1 MEHWFWRRAGMRAGL
16 AFGAATGSSLL
27 ADNKRMDPVMSALVR
42 FVRRQPPKPQPIER
56 TRVEYAQLLTLAG
69 LRGDPGA
76 TAAPLAIPGLPPGRE
91 YKPQKREIGR
101 EAGRAPVGTLLYFF
115 GGGFIMG
122 EPRLRDGVCRR
133 IAARTG
139 LRVLAPGYRL
149 APEHPFPAGH
159 DDARTALDWVRAQGW
174 AGPLLVGGDSA
185 GANLAAS
192 LAREGGVDG
201 QVLIYPVVDM
211 EETDPEQGAGDYP
224 SLATFAEGYL
234 LTADAMRAIAASMF
248 PPGTDRTDPR
258 LSPIRAD
265 LSRAA
270 PALVTVA
277 GFDPLRDQGTAYAAA
292 LRRAGVR
299 VTLIEEDAL
308 VHGYADF
315 AGMVPEARRAVDR
328 LIAGIGEMAG
338 AG

>member
-1 MEHWFWRRAGMRAGL
+1 MEHWFWQRAGMRAGL
-16 AFGAATGSSLL
+16 AFGAATGGSLV
-27 ADNKRMDPVMSALVR
+27 ADNRRMDPVMSALVR

-56 TRVEYAQLLTLAG
+56 TRADYAQLLALAG
-69 LRGDPGA
+69 LRGGSGA

-91 YKPQKREIGR
+91 HMPHGR
-101 EAGRAPVGTLLYFF
+101 AAGRAPVGTLLYFF

-122 EPRLRDGVCRR
+122 SPSLRDGVCRR

-149 APEHPFPAGH
+149 APEHPFPAAH
-159 DDARTALDWVRAQGW
+159 DDARAALDWVRRQGW

-201 QVLIYPVVDM
+201 QVLVYPVVDM
-211 EETDPEQGAGDYP
+211 EETDPEHGAGDYP

-234 LTADAMRAIAASMF
+234 LTAEAMRAIAASMF

-265 LSRAA
+265 VSRAA

-277 GFDPLRDQGTAYAAA
+277 GFDPLRDQGTAYAAT

-299 VTLIEEDAL
+299 VALIEEDAL

-328 LIAGIGEMAG
+328 LLAGIEGMLA
-338 AG
+338 A

>member
-1 MEHWFWRRAGMRAGL
+1 MEHRFWQRAGMRAGL
-16 AFGAATGSSLL
+16 AFGAATGGSLL

-56 TRVEYAQLLTLAG
+56 TRTEYAQLLTLAG

-91 YKPQKREIGR
+91 YGPH
-101 EAGRAPVGTLLYFF
+101 GRAPAGTLLYFF

-139 LRVLAPGYRL
+139 LRVLASGYRL

-159 DDARTALDWVRAQGW
+159 DDARTALGWVRAQGW
-174 AGPLLVGGDSA
+174 AGPLLAGGDSA

-211 EETDPEQGAGDYP
+211 EETDPEHGAGDYP

-234 LTADAMRAIAASMF
+234 LTAEAMRAIAASMF

-292 LRRAGVR
+292 LKRAGVR
-299 VTLIEEDAL
+299 VALIEENAL

-328 LIAGIGEMAG
+328 LIAGIEGMLA
-338 AG
+338 A

>member
-1 MEHWFWRRAGMRAGL
+1 MRAGL
-16 AFGAATGSSLL
+16 AFGAAMGGSLH
-27 ADNKRMDPVMSALVR
+27 ADNRRMDPAMSALVR
-42 FVRRQPPKPQPIER
+42 FVRRQPPKPQPMER
-56 TRVEYAQLLTLAG
+56 TRAEYAALLALTG

-76 TAAPLAIPGLPPGRE
+76 AAAPLDIPGLPPGRE
-91 YKPQKREIGR
+91 YGPKGR
-101 EAGRAPVGTLLYFF
+101 PPVGTLLYLF

-122 EPRLRDGVCRR
+122 GPVLRDGVCRR

-139 LRVLAPGYRL
+139 LRVVAAGYRL
-149 APEHPFPAGH
+149 APEHPFPAAH
-159 DDARTALDWVRAQGW
+159 DDARTALDWVRTQGW

-192 LAREGGVDG
+192 LARDGGVDG

-211 EETDPEQGAGDYP
+211 EETDPEHGAGDYP
-224 SLATFAEGYL
+224 SLSTFAEGYL
-234 LTADAMRAIAASMF
+234 LTADAMRAIAVALF
-248 PPGTDRTDPR
+248 PPGTDRRDPR

-265 LSRAA
+265 VSCAA

-277 GFDPLRDQGTAYAAA
+277 GFDPLRDQGTAYASA
-292 LRRAGVR
+292 LRAAGVPVR
-299 VTLIEEDAL
+299 LIEEDAL

-328 LIAGIGEMAG
+328 LIAGIGEMVSAPPG
-338 AG
+338 HHG